1 MNLVKDNTVLICV
14 DMQNAF
20 LEKNGSM
27 VRRGFDIRPLLSAI
41 EPCKSLI
48 NFGRNKSIQIIYTRY
63 VYKSDYSD
71 AGNRVHNFA
80 SNTISTKSLA
90 EGTWDIE
97 IIESLKPKSED
108 IILDK
113 NRPSAFINTNLL
125 SILKKKNIK
134 SVIICGVTTN
144 VCVESTA
151 RDASQL
157 DFDTF
162 VVADATAEFE
172 EDRYKSS
179 LKTLSML
186 FAQVVT
192 KEEVFALLD

>member
-1 MNLVKDNTVLICV
+1 MNQVKDNTVLICV

-71 AGNRVHNFA
+71 AGNRVHKFA

-97 IIESLKPKSED
+97 IIKSLKPKSND

-113 NRPSAFINTNLL
+113 NRPSAFINTELL
-125 SILKKKNIK
+125 SILKKINIK
-134 SVIICGVTTN
+134 SVVICGVTTN

-162 VVADATAEFE
+162 VVSDATAEFE
-172 EDRYKSS
+172 DDRYKSS

-192 KEEVFALLD
+192 KEEIFALLD